1 MMQPPSAIAEPI
13 VVNLTPPEV
22 KVAAGAEPVEII
34 ANVRN
39 AGTTVDQFSIELE
52 NIDSSWS
59 TVLVQSVSL
68 FPGDSA
74 PIPIR
79 IHPPKGS
86 NTRAGHYTFVV
97 RARSQADPTIVGV
110 TKGVVQVGSYS
121 VFQMELAPKRVTG
134 RRGKYR
140 LALTNGGNGET
151 QLELTGRDPELTLN
165 FGFNPSAPT
174 IQPAQKK
181 MVPVTVSKKGF
192 RLVGMP
198 EQYKFIINARP
209 VDGNEKDAKEVEGEL
224 VHQAWFT
231 SWRRPLYILA
241 ALVLLFLWLLFKPD
255 LNPCSARFLLP
266 SQIQFYSGFAC
277 VGGVLKPFA
286 KNTAPSREVGQSEN
300 PCDSGPGFTEVRTKY
315 KDLVGD
321 CVSDEWSDDA
331 GNNHQTTTTGELL
344 FAWIVRPD
352 DPYAQ
357 AHPEVPRVG
366 RESNELQARMYFIR
380 NDGRLFTFV
389 DCDPRGTFNDC
400 ERVEI
405 TPPQSAQ
412 E

>member
-22 KVAAGAEPVEII
+22 KVAAGAEPVEIV

-52 NIDSSWS
+52 NIDPTWY

-134 RRGKYR
+134 RRGRYR

-198 EQYKFIINARP
+198 EQYKFILNARP

-224 VHQAWFT
+224 VHTAWFT

-241 ALVLLFLWLLFKPD
+241 ALLLLFLWLLFKPD

-286 KNTAPSREVGQSEN
+286 KNTGTSLEEDVVGKDKA
-300 PCDSGPGFTEVRTKY
+300 CVSGSGFKEVRKNY
-315 KDLVGD
+315 SGLVGG
-321 CVSDEWSDDA
+321 CTEGEWYDDL
-331 GNNHQTTTTGELL
+331 GNSHQTTEKGQL
-344 FAWIVRPD
+344 
-352 DPYAQ
+352 
-357 AHPEVPRVG
+357 
-366 RESNELQARMYFIR
+366 MYIPKEPGLANIYFFQ
-380 NDGRLFTFV
+380 NDGTIFTFV
-389 DCDPRGTFNDC
+389 NCAEPTEEAPGSFNSCDAEEVKPK
-400 ERVEI
+400 V
-405 TPPQSAQ
+405 AK
-412 E
+412 

>member
-13 VVNLTPPEV
+13 VVNLTPPEI

-39 AGTTVDQFSIELE
+39 AGTTVDQFSIEIE
-52 NIDSSWS
+52 NLDATWY

-97 RARSQADPTIVGV
+97 RARSQADPTLVGV

-181 MVPVTVSKKGF
+181 MVPMTVSKKGF

-198 EQYKFIINARP
+198 EQYKFIVTARP

-224 VHQAWFT
+224 IHSAWFT

-241 ALVLLFLWLLFKPD
+241 ALILLFLWLLFKPD

-286 KNTAPSREVGQSEN
+286 KTTGPSLEAEVVGEAN
-300 PCDSGPGFTEVRTKY
+300 ACRSGAGFTEVRKKY
-315 KDLVGD
+315 TPLVGG
-321 CVSDEWSDDA
+321 CTESEWYDDL
-331 GNNHQTTTTGELL
+331 GNAHQTTEKGQLMFL
-344 FAWIVRPD
+344 IQRQRG
-352 DPYAQ
+352 AQ
-357 AHPEVPRVG
+357 I
-366 RESNELQARMYFIR
+366 YFFQ
-380 NDGRLFTFV
+380 NDGNVFTFV
-389 DCDPRGTFNDC
+389 NCAEPTQEEPGGFNDC
-400 ERVEI
+400 DVLPVVRKA
-405 TPPQSAQ
+405 SN
-412 E
+412 